1 MNRKQGFIV
10 GGLMAAS
17 VVVGALIATDFR
29 QIPFGLAGPNVKLG
43 ADAPPVV
50 PSNEVKVLNDA
61 FVAVSKAVTQ
71 QVVSIEVTTR
81 GEQASNQEEDEGDMF
96 GGPWGGFNFKMPN
109 TPQRGSG
116 SGVIITQDGY
126 ILTNNHVVE
135 SADRGTIEVELA
147 DGRKMDAKL
156 IGRDPLTDL
165 AVIKVETS
173 NLPVA
178 AFANSDE
185 VQVGQFVI
193 AVGNPLGLNSTVTQG
208 IVSALGRGQ
217 LNLNRDEKGYGV
229 EDFIQTDAAINP
241 GNSGGGL
248 FDLRGALV
256 GINSAIASRT
266 GYYQGYGFAI
276 PINLA
281 RAVAQDLIEDGK
293 VSRGYIGVKI
303 EPVSQS
309 LKKALGMGA
318 EDGVL
323 IQETM
328 PGTSASD
335 AGLRQGDVILT
346 VDGVPVKTPNHLQN
360 LLAQKRA
367 GDEVKLKIFRDGNT
381 FEKGVKLKP
390 RAEDAQDES
399 SASNNTR
406 EQRDESS
413 DSRQSAKLSGL
424 GMEVQTLDGTMKKR
438 LGVESGVLVTNAE
451 MYGEAMTQGISSGDV
466 IVSANRKQVKTAG
479 DLQAIVDDASKG
491 DVILMQVKAR
501 GGSTRL
507 VALEVK

>member
-1 MNRKQGFIV
+1 M
-10 GGLMAAS
+10 
-17 VVVGALIATDFR
+17 
-29 QIPFGLAGPNVKLG
+29 
-43 ADAPPVV
+43 
-50 PSNEVKVLNDA
+50 
-61 FVAVSKAVTQ
+61 
-71 QVVSIEVTTR
+71 
-81 GEQASNQEEDEGDMF
+81 
-96 GGPWGGFNFKMPN
+96 
-109 TPQRGSG
+109 
-116 SGVIITQDGY
+116 
-126 ILTNNHVVE
+126 
-135 SADRGTIEVELA
+135 
-147 DGRKMDAKL
+147 
-156 IGRDPLTDL
+156 
-165 AVIKVETS
+165 
-173 NLPVA
+173 
-178 AFANSDE
+178 
-185 VQVGQFVI
+185 
-193 AVGNPLGLNSTVTQG
+193 
-208 IVSALGRGQ
+208 
-217 LNLNRDEKGYGV
+217 
-229 EDFIQTDAAINP
+229 
-241 GNSGGGL
+241 
-248 FDLRGALV
+248 RGALV

-293 VSRGYIGVKI
+293 VNRGYIGVKI

-328 PGTSASD
+328 PGTSAAD

-367 GDEVKLKIFRDGNT
+367 GDEVKLKIFRDGST

-390 RAEDAQDES
+390 RAEDAEEDA

-406 EQRDESS
+406 ENRDESS
-413 DSRQSAKLSGL
+413 DSRESAKLSGL
-424 GMEVQTLDGTMKKR
+424 GMEVQTLDGSMKKR
-438 LGVESGVLVTNAE
+438 LGVSSGVLVTSTE

-479 DLQAIVDDASKG
+479 DLEGIVSDASKG
-491 DVILMQVKAR
+491 DVILMQVKTR

>member
-29 QIPFGLAGPNVKLG
+29 QIPFGLAGPDVKLG

-50 PSNEVKVLNDA
+50 PSNEVKALNDA

-81 GEQASNQEEDEGDMF
+81 SEQTSNQEDEEDIL
-96 GGPWGGFNFKMPN
+96 GGPWGGFNFRMPN

-116 SGVIITQDGY
+116 SGVIITPDGY

-135 SADRGTIEVELA
+135 SAERGTIEVELS

-156 IGRDPLTDL
+156 VGRDPLTDL
-165 AVIKVETS
+165 AVIKVDATG
-173 NLPVA
+173 LPVA
-178 AFANSDE
+178 ALANSDE

-193 AVGNPLGLNSTVTQG
+193 AVGSPLGLNSTVTQG

-217 LNLNRDEKGYGV
+217 LNLNRDERGYGV

-293 VSRGYIGVKI
+293 VNRGYIGVKI

-328 PGTSASD
+328 PGTSAAD

-367 GDEVKLKIFRDGNT
+367 GDEVKLKIFRDGST

-390 RAEDAQDES
+390 RAEDAEEDA

-406 EQRDESS
+406 ENRDESS
-413 DSRQSAKLSGL
+413 DSRESAKLSGL
-424 GMEVQTLDGTMKKR
+424 GMEVQTLDGSMKKR
-438 LGVESGVLVTNAE
+438 LGVSSGVLVTSTE

-479 DLQAIVDDASKG
+479 DLEGIVSDASKG
-491 DVILMQVKAR
+491 DVILMQVKTR